1 MPYNMLDKKGEGW
14 IHDEGRAGDYLE
26 APPILSHNPALH
38 VLGPGYLHAVFLLEF
53 QILLVKGV
61 DTINHGLDK
70 LDLGVSKTM
79 LVGNV
84 ISVSSLS
91 A

>member
-1 MPYNMLDKKGEGW
+1 MPYNMLDKKCEGW

-26 APPILSHNPALH
+26 TPPILSHNPALH